1 MAARQRKIRS
11 PTKPRLTKKRFKQ
24 IVRELEHLSNKYEG
38 DLDKVIPSVNRLIKE
53 AKELVQRFTEVPRAG
68 APELWIQGQLV
79 RLLRLVRAIQIA
91 KPNLD
96 DRGACRLL
104 AWEGFWVFAHDPRS
118 IGVEDVR
125 ELITNPETLRRRL
138 AEAKKSLLGYDEVIR
153 EIEQEAH
160 DLANGE
166 RLKSLLCRQSAPTK
180 AALWGVSGI

>member
-1 MAARQRKIRS
+1 MAARQSKIRS
-11 PTKPRLTKKRFKQ
+11 PKKPRLTNTRYKQ

-38 DLDKVIPSVNRLIKE
+38 DLDEVIPSVNRFIRE
-53 AKELVQRFTEVPRAG
+53 AKERLQRFNEVPHAG
-68 APELWIQGQLV
+68 APKLWIQGQLV
-79 RLLRLVRAIQIA
+79 RLWRLVRAIQIA

-118 IGVEDVR
+118 IMVEDAR

-138 AEAKKSLLGYDEVIR
+138 AEAKESLLGHDGVIR

-160 DLANGE
+160 DLAKNE
-166 RLKSLLCRQSAPTK
+166 RLRVLLRRRTKPTGT
-180 AALWGVSGI
+180 ARLGVRGI